1 MKSIEI
7 RLTIERVKRGES
19 HVSKYDTELRMD
31 DRTDISDII
40 SFTKD
45 CKTIFQKAI
54 AAAKDWENNAAVL
67 PEVKMEVTSATYD
80 GWGEPN
86 VPLTQKS
93 YNRWYIRDITD
104 IYTGKGEE
112 SIYLVPDTRYTPE
125 AWDLILMRDV
135 LAGLSNV

>member
-1 MKSIEI
+1 MKSIDL

-19 HVSKYDTELRMD
+19 HVSKYETELRME

-45 CKTIFQKAI
+45 CKTIFQKAV
-54 AAAKDWENNAAVL
+54 AAAKDWENVTRIA
-67 PEVKMEVTSATYD
+67 MEVTSATYD
-80 GWGEPN
+80 GWGVPD

-93 YNRWYIRDITD
+93 FNRWSIRDITD
-104 IYTGKGEE
+104 ICTEKGEE

-125 AWDLILMRDV
+125 TWDLLLMRDV
-135 LAGLSNV
+135 LDGLANI